1 MDQINILVTDD
12 EREIADLLEIY
23 LVSDGYRV
31 WKAYSAKEG
40 LQILQEHDIQLAI
53 LDIMMP
59 EMDGYEATKLIRHLD
74 DARADIPIVAMTANA
89 FEEDRQKA
97 LKNGMNAHV
106 SKPVDM
112 NMLFKVMAQILK
124 K

>member
-59 EMDGYEATKLIRHLD
+59 EMDGIEMCRQIRKFSN
-74 DARADIPIVAMTANA
+74 IPVI
-89 FEEDRQKA
+89 FLSCQ
-97 LKNGMNAHV
+97 V
-106 SKPVDM
+106 S
-112 NMLFKVMAQILK
+112 
-124 K
+124 

>member
-40 LQILQEHDIQLAI
+40 LKFYRSRYSAGYFRHYDAGDGRHRRCADRLENSATFQLS
-53 LDIMMP
+53 
-59 EMDGYEATKLIRHLD
+59 
-74 DARADIPIVAMTANA
+74 
-89 FEEDRQKA
+89 F
-97 LKNGMNAHV
+97 
-106 SKPVDM
+106 
-112 NMLFKVMAQILK
+112 
-124 K
+124 